1 MHTLL
6 RASLVIAVTSML
18 FACKPKP
25 APEQVAEAD
34 PADTEVGRGGK
45 LLVRQHDDR
54 GLRAQHVRGRIA
66 GMDYLLECSLQRES
80 QQRALDLWAD
90 EDEKA
95 LLLKRSVPTPLTIQC
110 SSNESPKISVSMT
123 APTSREEDVP
133 LVAGQYGIVGK
144 GTAPLPKQFQV
155 GTITAGERRFEAA
168 SGTLQLSGFD
178 SVWGARQLPDPGRRG
193 GRRRRSIRSRRLV
206 RHPLPWWPHGRR
218 VRFQQRGFH
227 QLGLGLHQVVS
238 AARRRDA

>member
-6 RASLVIAVTSML
+6 RASLVIVVTSML

-25 APEQVAEAD
+25 APEQVAEAES
-34 PADTEVGRGGK
+34 PDTEVAEEESSSSDNTMIEACELSMSG
-45 LLVRQHDDR
+45 
-54 GLRAQHVRGRIA
+54 A
-66 GMDYLLECSLQRES
+66 ES
-80 QQRALDLWAD
+80 QEWTTYWNAASSASPSSARSIYWAD

-110 SSNESPKISVSMT
+110 SSNESPKFSVSMT

-133 LVAGQYGIVGK
+133 LVAGQYAIVGK

-155 GTITAGERRFEAA
+155 GTITAGERRFEAV

-178 SVWGARQLPDPGRRG
+178 SYGVRGSFQIQGAEAGEDGEAFTLEGSFDIPCRG
-193 GRRRRSIRSRRLV
+193 GPMEGECDSNSA
-206 RHPLPWWPHGRR
+206 
-218 VRFQQRGFH
+218 
-227 QLGLGLHQVVS
+227 VS
-238 AARRRDA
+238 TN